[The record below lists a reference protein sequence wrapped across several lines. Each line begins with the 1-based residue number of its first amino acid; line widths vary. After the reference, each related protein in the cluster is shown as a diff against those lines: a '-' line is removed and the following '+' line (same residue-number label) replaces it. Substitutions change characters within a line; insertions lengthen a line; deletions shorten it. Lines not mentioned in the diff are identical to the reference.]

1 MAHLWSFSPWQGR
14 IRKLI
19 FLHQN
24 YAVRDCMSVRI
35 QCKSTNKRAKKIT
48 VISKSSKGERARY
61 DDRGS
66 KNEQILNWK
75 TQFRVKGRLPWP
87 FLDRQFNQSVKV
99 SLSYFMQEI
108 MKWRWNA
115 LRVTFTPLSYL
126 TNWISYD
133 RYRYR
138 FHFRSKFDI
147 HKSAEKWNAN
157 VVKTSTFFSVQLHTS
172 ISSRPNL

>member
-1 MAHLWSFSPWQGR
+1 MAHLWSVSPWQER

-66 KNEQILNWK
+66 KNEQILNGK
-75 TQFRVKGRLPWP
+75 TQFRVKGRLP
-87 FLDRQFNQSVKV
+87 
-99 SLSYFMQEI
+99 
-108 MKWRWNA
+108 
-115 LRVTFTPLSYL
+115 
-126 TNWISYD
+126 
-133 RYRYR
+133 
-138 FHFRSKFDI
+138 
-147 HKSAEKWNAN
+147 
-157 VVKTSTFFSVQLHTS
+157 
-172 ISSRPNL
+172 